1 MAKANPSRV
10 TIALNRRARYD
21 YFITDQL
28 EAGIVLTGSEV
39 KSLRNGRASIAE
51 SYATEKDGEIYLINA
66 HIPEYGPAN
75 RFNHEPKRH
84 RKLLLHRRE
93 INRIIGALQ
102 RKGVTLIPL
111 ELFFNEKGIAKLD
124 LGLATG
130 KKKHDKRE
138 TEKNRDWQRQKARI
152 MADHS

>member
-1 MAKANPSRV
+1 MAKPKPSHV

-21 YFITDQL
+21 YFITDEM

-51 SYATEKDGEIYLINA
+51 SYATENKGEIYLINA
-66 HIPEYGPAN
+66 HIPEYAPAN

-111 ELFFNEKGIAKLD
+111 EMFFNEKGIAKLK

-138 TEKNRDWQRQKARI
+138 SEKNRDWQRQKARI
-152 MADHS
+152 MAEHK